1 MKSAT
6 TSRAEAV
13 DTAEMLLAVCRSAVR
28 RPLAASEHDS
38 VVCVIDQQRIVRG
51 TDDGGVADRA
61 RETKS
66 DGRGSSVLET
76 LLDALFE
83 ACGRETR
90 PVAAGA
96 GAGMFSGPE
105 PVLREV

>member
-13 DTAEMLLAVCRSAVR
+13 DTAEMLLAGCRSAVR

-38 VVCVIDQQRIVRG
+38 VVCVIDQRG
-51 TDDGGVADRA
+51 SCMAQTTAVSADRA

-66 DGRGSSVLET
+66 DGRGSPVLET

-83 ACGRETR
+83 ACDRETR